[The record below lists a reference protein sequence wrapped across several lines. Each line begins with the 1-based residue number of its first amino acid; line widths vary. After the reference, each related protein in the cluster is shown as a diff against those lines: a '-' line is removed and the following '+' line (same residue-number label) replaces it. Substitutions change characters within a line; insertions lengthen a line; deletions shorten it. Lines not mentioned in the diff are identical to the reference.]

1 MEPIL
6 FVLTHFASIL
16 KNAAFRQKWVFLTAL
31 LILLCFWAALQYTA
45 HQGVERSLAEQNT
58 SNAVLLH
65 ALEDTVV
72 RSVQSVNSSMQTL
85 AESLS
90 QRNPS
95 LKVNNVLREQL
106 RILPQLRALDVL
118 DTEGL
123 VVASVT
129 SSQGKAETYSCL
141 AVLKSEPLTEFVIE
155 TPRKG
160 RYPSDPF
167 AAQSAHHYIPF
178 CVPVN
183 DAEGQLIQVLV
194 ASINPQYFYNLFTS
208 ITDSFA
214 SYIHLYRYD
223 GEKLLTAGA
232 VEPDI
237 NSILTRIK
245 EKSWG
250 QFRTSIKGNEYLA
263 SYRST
268 SLLPLIL
275 VLVSEEAL
283 ALAAWRHD
291 ESMMRLFLWVISI
304 FTVVVALVI
313 AVLREKRWQAQGDI
327 HLLSTAIRSTANA
340 IFITNKQG
348 DIHWVNKAFTVLTGY
363 SFEEV
368 NGKNPRVLN
377 SGHQQKDFY
386 SVLWQAI
393 LSGKSWRGEVINR
406 HKLGH
411 TLVVEQTITPILDDK
426 NNIEHFIA
434 VQEDVT
440 ARKNAE
446 QKALYVADH
455 DSLTGL
461 PNRRYFER
469 HLHKVFTLFE
479 PMEMAVIF
487 INLDRFK
494 DINDTMGHAAGDALL
509 IHTTANLQ
517 SLMDDSYLLARLGGD
532 EFAILVR
539 NVESQEQLTS
549 FTSKVVAVIT
559 KSFYYGE
566 GVFNITC
573 SAGVAVGNS
582 KTSDAPN
589 MLRQADMAMYRAKHA
604 GKNTFRFFDEAMDAM
619 VRRRVYLQ
627 QQLEI
632 AVHSETALSLRYQ
645 PQVNTA
651 TGQLYGAEALMRW
664 QMADG
669 EWVSPNEFI
678 TLAEETG
685 QILEVGAW
693 LMKNLFQQ
701 MADWNQRGVQF
712 GRISMNIS
720 AVQLARDSLAE
731 RLLGMMKEFAIP
743 AQQLSIEIT
752 ETTLMTNS
760 DKVMDNLK
768 QFKKAG
774 ISLSID
780 DFGTG
785 YSSMSYLKAIDANQ
799 LKIDRSFIIGIGGEG
814 SDDHIVRATVALA
827 HSLNIKTVAEGVDSH
842 EQLEF
847 LKALS
852 CDYIQGYLF
861 SKPLTVEDFELFIVE
876 KPSVEIANQKA

>member
-6 FVLTHFASIL
+6 SVLTHLASLL

-31 LILLCFWAALQYTA
+31 LILIFFWAALQYTA
-45 HQGVERSLAEQNT
+45 RQGVARSLAEQDT

-90 QRNPS
+90 QHNPS

-106 RILPQLRALDVL
+106 RILPQLRAIDVL

-123 VVASVT
+123 VTASVT
-129 SSQGKAETYSCL
+129 NSQGSAGAYSCL
-141 AVLKSEPLTEFVIE
+141 DVLKSEPLTEFVIE

-167 AAQSAHHYIPF
+167 AAQSAHSYIPF
-178 CVPVN
+178 CVPVH
-183 DAEGQLIQVLV
+183 DVQGQLSQVLV

-223 GEKLLTAGA
+223 GEKLLAAGA
-232 VEPDI
+232 IEPDI
-237 NSILTRIK
+237 DSILTRVK

-250 QFRTSIKGNEYLA
+250 QFRASITENDYLV

-275 VLVSEEAL
+275 VLVSDEAL

-291 ESMMRLFLWVISI
+291 ERMMRLFLLVISMI
-304 FTVVVALVI
+304 TIVVALSI
-313 AVLREKRWQAQGDI
+313 AILREKRWQAQGDI

-348 DIHWVNKAFTVLTGY
+348 DIHWINKAFTVLTGY

-377 SGHQQKDFY
+377 SGYQQQDFY
-386 SVLWQAI
+386 SVLWATI

-411 TLVVEQTITPILDDK
+411 TLVVEQTITPILDK
-426 NNIEHFIA
+426 ENKIEHFIA

-469 HLHKVFTLFE
+469 HLHQVFTHSE

-509 IHTTANLQ
+509 IHTTSNLQ
-517 SLMDDSYLLARLGGD
+517 SLMDENYLLARLGGD

-539 NVESQEQLTS
+539 NVESQEQLTG
-549 FTSKVVAVIT
+549 FASKVVTVIT

-573 SAGVAVGNS
+573 SAGVAIGNS

-645 PQVNTA
+645 PQITTA

-685 QILEVGAW
+685 QILEVGVW
-693 LMKNLFQQ
+693 LMKKLFQQ
-701 MADWNQRGVQF
+701 MAEWNSRGVKF
-712 GRISMNIS
+712 GKISMNIS

-731 RLLGMMKEFAIP
+731 RLLGMMQEFSIP
-743 AQQLSIEIT
+743 AKQLSVEIT

-760 DKVMDNLK
+760 EKVMDNLK

-814 SDDHIVRATVALA
+814 SDDHIVRATIALA
-827 HSLNIKTVAEGVDSH
+827 HSLNIETVAEGVDSQ

-861 SKPLTVEDFELFIVE
+861 SKPLTVEDFERFIVE
-876 KPSVEIANQKA
+876 QPCVEISKQNA

>member
-1 MEPIL
+1 MGFIL
-6 FVLTHFASIL
+6 SVLIHLISLL
-16 KNAAFRQKWVFLTAL
+16 KNAAFRQKWVFFAAFF
-31 LILLCFWAALQYTA
+31 LILCAWAALNYTA
-45 HQGVERSLAEQNT
+45 RQGVIRSLAEQNT

-90 QRNPS
+90 QHNPS
-95 LKVNNVLREQL
+95 LKINNVLREQL
-106 RILPQLRALDVL
+106 RILPQLRAIDLLDP
-118 DTEGL
+118 EG
-123 VVASVT
+123 VVIETVT
-129 SSQGKAETYSCL
+129 NIKGRTETYSCL
-141 AVLKSEPLTEFVIE
+141 AVLKKEPLTEFVIE
-155 TPRKG
+155 NQRQG
-160 RYPSDPF
+160 RYPNDPF
-167 AAQSAHHYIPF
+167 AAQSAHRYIPF
-178 CVPVN
+178 CVPVY
-183 DAEGQLIQVLV
+183 DAEGQLAKVLV

-214 SYIHLYRYD
+214 SYIYLYRYD
-223 GEKLLTAGA
+223 GEKLLTAG
-232 VEPDI
+232 VIQPDI
-237 NSILTRIK
+237 DLILTHLK
-245 EKSWG
+245 EQSWG
-250 QFRTSIKGNEYLA
+250 QFRTVITDKEYLV

-275 VLVSEEAL
+275 VLVSDEAL

-291 ESMMRLFLWVISI
+291 ESMMRLFLLVVSI
-304 FTVVVALVI
+304 FTILVALVI

-327 HLLSTAIRSTANA
+327 HLLSTAMRSTANA
-340 IFITNKQG
+340 IFITDKQG

-363 SFEEV
+363 AFEEV
-368 NGKNPRVLN
+368 NGKNPRILN

-386 SVLWQAI
+386 RVLWAAI
-393 LSGKSWRGEVINR
+393 LSGQSWRGEVINR

-411 TLVVEQTITPILDDK
+411 TIVVEQTITPILDSK

-446 QKALYVADH
+446 EKALYVADH

-469 HLHKVFTLFE
+469 YLHQIFSLSE
-479 PMEMAVIF
+479 PMDMAVIF

-494 DINDTMGHAAGDALL
+494 DINDTMGHAAGDQLL

-517 SLMDDSYLLARLGGD
+517 SLIDENYLLARLGGD
-532 EFAILVR
+532 EFAILVKH
-539 NVESQEQLTS
+539 VESQEQLTH
-549 FTSKVVAVIT
+549 FASKVVMVIT
-559 KSFYYGE
+559 TSFYYKE

-573 SAGVAVGNS
+573 SAGVAIGNS
-582 KTSDAPN
+582 RNSDAAN

-645 PQVNTA
+645 PQVTTS

-664 QMADG
+664 QMDDG

-685 QILEVGAW
+685 QILEVGVW
-693 LMKNLFQQ
+693 LMKHLFQQ

-712 GRISMNIS
+712 GKISMNIS

-731 RLLGMMKEFAIP
+731 RLLGMMQEFSIP
-743 AQQLSIEIT
+743 AQQLSVEIT
-752 ETTLMTNS
+752 ETTLMTHS
-760 DKVMDNLK
+760 DNVAENLK

-785 YSSMSYLKAIDANQ
+785 YSSMSYLKAIDADQ

-814 SDDHIVRATVALA
+814 SDKHIVRATIALA

-876 KPSVEIANQKA
+876 KPSVEIANEKA